1 VTTTTLLRTP
11 LFEEHVVLGAKM
23 VPFAG
28 WEMPIQYPDGIVSEH
43 RAVRSAAGMFD
54 LSHMG
59 EVYLRGPRA
68 GAAVDRIV
76 TSDIAGLEVGK
87 ARYGL
92 LCNERGTIVDD
103 VIVYRLETETY
114 LIVVNASNV
123 AKDVEHVRRH
133 VGTDA
138 DIEDASLE
146 TALIAVQGPRAGVI
160 MASVTDLEVREATIE
175 DLAPFGVVA
184 ARVAGA
190 RAWVARTGYTGEDG
204 FEVFLPWERAV
215 GPWTRLLAAG
225 DALGLAPIGLGAR
238 DTLRL
243 EARYSLYGNEI
254 DETTDPIEAG
264 LGWTCK
270 LDKDF
275 VGRDA
280 IAKAKERGP
289 SRRIVGLVVE
299 GGVARHGHAVVHAG
313 APVGQVTS
321 GTFGPTVGQNI
332 ALAYV
337 PVGLAKVGT
346 ELAVRI
352 RERDVPARVVRTPF
366 YDRASPDA

>member
-1 VTTTTLLRTP
+1 VTTATLLRTP
-11 LFEEHVVLGAKM
+11 LYEEHLALGAKM

-28 WEMPIQYPDGIVSEH
+28 WEMPIQYADGIVGEH
-43 RAVRSAAGMFD
+43 RAVRSAAGIFD

-59 EVYLRGPRA
+59 EVYVRGEGA
-68 GAAVDRIV
+68 GAAVDRLV
-76 TSDIAGLEVGK
+76 SSDIAGLQVGQ

-92 LCNERGTIVDD
+92 LCNEGGTIVDD
-103 VIVYRLETETY
+103 VIVYRLEAETY

-123 AKDVEHVRRH
+123 AKDLDHIRAHVDGGAR
-133 VGTDA
+133 
-138 DIEDASLE
+138 IEDASMD
-146 TALIAVQGPRAGVI
+146 TALIAVQGPRASVI
-160 MASVTDLEVREATIE
+160 MSSVTDLEVRESTIE
-175 DLAPFGVVA
+175 DLAPFGVVG
-184 ARVAGA
+184 ARVGGA

-204 FEVFLPWERAV
+204 FEVFLPWDRAV

-225 DALGLAPIGLGAR
+225 GALGLAPIGLGAR

-275 VGRDA
+275 IGRDA
-280 IAKAKERGP
+280 IAQKKERGP
-289 SRRIVGLVVE
+289 ERKIAGLVVE
-299 GGVARHGHAVVHAG
+299 GGVARHGYPVVNG
-313 APVGQVTS
+313 GQTVGRVTS
-321 GTFGPTVGQNI
+321 GTFGPTVGKNI

-337 PVGLAKVGT
+337 PVPLAKVGT

-352 RERDVPARVVRTPF
+352 RDRDVPARVVKTPF
-366 YDRASPDA
+366 YKRET